1 MKNKWLWTLSY
12 YMFLNFLWT
21 YVQGTPG
28 KLTQEQV
35 LEELGV
41 KIETKGKK
49 NQQQNCCSLVQ
60 GLPLQNFVLK
70 KIDRKTKS
78 QVLGTASSFLFAP
91 LKKTSVSCS
100 DVSILC
106 CLVFSFLV
114 MVVSMK
120 LLFLAPSCLLRQN
133 RRRKKFLSKLWCLT
147 KKNGHSCCCHPQIQ
161 FTYLT
166 SFSLYSI

>member
-1 MKNKWLWTLSY
+1 M
-12 YMFLNFLWT
+12 
-21 YVQGTPG
+21 
-28 KLTQEQV
+28 EQNTIFR
-35 LEELGV
+35 
-41 KIETKGKK
+41 KR
-49 NQQQNCCSLVQ
+49 CSLRSQTSEPIPNMLGHPVEENRQ
-60 GLPLQNFVLK
+60 K
-70 KIDRKTKS
+70 KRKERQS
-78 QVLGTASSFLFAP
+78 SGNCLSAQVFLFAP

-147 KKNGHSCCCHPQIQ
+147 KKGHSCCCHPQIQ

-166 SFSLYSI
+166 SFSLYSIWQSYFLVPWILAFFIFSFYSCLVTLFDRKLHVSK

>member
-1 MKNKWLWTLSY
+1 MEPNTFFRKFRNLRLQTFELQYITFSLFQTCWDTL
-12 YMFLNFLWT
+12 
-21 YVQGTPG
+21 Q
-28 KLTQEQV
+28 
-35 LEELGV
+35 
-41 KIETKGKK
+41 
-49 NQQQNCCSLVQ
+49 
-60 GLPLQNFVLK
+60 K
-70 KIDRKTKS
+70 KIDRKKRKERQS
-78 QVLGTASSFLFAP
+78 SGNCLSAQVFLFAP

-147 KKNGHSCCCHPQIQ
+147 KKGHSCCCHPQIQ